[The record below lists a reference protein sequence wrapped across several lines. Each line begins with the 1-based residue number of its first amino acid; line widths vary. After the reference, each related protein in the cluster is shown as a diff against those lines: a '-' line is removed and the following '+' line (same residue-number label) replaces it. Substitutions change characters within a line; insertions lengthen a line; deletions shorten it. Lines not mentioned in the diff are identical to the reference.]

1 MLYDNIVKETI
12 FLLRATYPGIYN
24 QICKTLF
31 DSHFCEVEEYDKLL
45 TYYARDIIH
54 KGLSMTTLGDMFK
67 DNNTWALKLYCYTD
81 MGRYKLDISFAQIL
95 SNLHKDIS
103 GKLLVDEI
111 KNDLWRLL
119 P

>member
-12 FLLRATYPGIYN
+12 FLLRTTYPSIYN
-24 QICKTLF
+24 RICKTLF
-31 DSHFCEVEEYDKLL
+31 DSHFGEVEEYDKLL
-45 TYYARDIIH
+45 IYYARDILYN
-54 KGLSMTTLGDMFK
+54 GLPMSTLGDMNK
-67 DNNTWALKLYCYTD
+67 INNEWTLKLYGYTD
-81 MGRYKLDISFAQIL
+81 IGRYKLDISFAQIL